1 MKKFKIVITDVETG
15 EQDVIDTN
23 NMVIAFQ
30 DPDEPEEDDVL
41 SVGVAVKATNEFLLN
56 IGKNRVVEK
65 ACAEGLS
72 SQLPEEIR
80 EVIEK
85 LAKHLR

>member
-1 MKKFKIVITDVETG
+1 MKQFKIVITNVKTG
-15 EQDVIDTN
+15 EQDVIDTD
-23 NMVIAFQ
+23 NMVMAFQ
-30 DPDEPEEDDVL
+30 NPDELEEDVL
-41 SVGVAVKATNEFLLN
+41 SVGVAVKATNEFLFN
-56 IGKNRVVEK
+56 VGKNRVVEK

-85 LAKHLR
+85 LSKHLR

>member
-1 MKKFKIVITDVETG
+1 MKQFKIVITDVETG
-15 EQDVIDTN
+15 EQDIIDTN
-23 NMVIAFQ
+23 NMIIAFQ
-30 DPDEPEEDDVL
+30 NQDEPEEDDVL
-41 SVGVAVKATNEFLLN
+41 SVGVSVKATNEFLLHV
-56 IGKNRVVEK
+56 GKNRVVEK

-80 EVIEK
+80 EAIEK